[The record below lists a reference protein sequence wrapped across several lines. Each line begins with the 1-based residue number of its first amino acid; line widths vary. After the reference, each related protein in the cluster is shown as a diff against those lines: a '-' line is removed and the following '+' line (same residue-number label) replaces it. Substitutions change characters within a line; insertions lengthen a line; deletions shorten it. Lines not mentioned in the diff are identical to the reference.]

1 MSAAQEKVAVETG
14 VGVATAYLL
23 DGDKGGPLS
32 SILVKNSVSY
42 LHLRT
47 TAVLMSCEKI

>member
-32 SILVKNSVSY
+32 SILVKE
-42 LHLRT
+42 LRF
-47 TAVLMSCEKI
+47 LPPSENHGSIDEL